1 MEHLNYRTY
10 NRETDT
16 ESYKFPS
23 TLPLRPG
30 INTTGKAIEIRVN
43 QFKVAQWPT
52 KDVYQYDVSFD
63 LNVQTL
69 RARPDMN
76 LDFDWQW
83 CREEG
88 QGNGCL
94 EVQYSPE
101 SHQEAHRWHALAL
114 GWQQAGLVKFHLS
127 SST

>member
-30 INTTGKAIEIRVN
+30 VNTAGKAIQIRVN

-52 KDVYQYDVSFD
+52 KDVYQYDVSFH
-63 LNVQTL
+63 LPLQTSQ
-69 RARPDMN
+69 ARSNINPDS
-76 LDFDWQW
+76 DWQW
-83 CREEG
+83 C
-88 QGNGCL
+88 
-94 EVQYSPE
+94 
-101 SHQEAHRWHALAL
+101 
-114 GWQQAGLVKFHLS
+114 
-127 SST
+127 